1 MPSKRTYKVRV
12 SKDFIVLSGFFFFLC
27 LWAVKDAWFTSEK
40 VLKKHPLSV
49 EVSFETAGTVGQL
62 YVGVGDAVGEG
73 QLLAELRRTRMQLD
87 LDAAKKE
94 YTEAKNKHALMQE
107 AARNAEENG
116 ASDGGIAEIKDSVV
130 RAKTAMDS
138 ALKKMKES
146 NNKMDASKLTAPT
159 KGEIMEV
166 YAASNRHI
174 EAGATAL
181 VIDPKDHFFLFNKSL
196 AIFSFFAFLVFLAL
210 HLLAT

>member
-12 SKDFIVLSGFFFFLC
+12 SKDFIVLAGAAFFFC
-27 LWAVKDAWFTSEK
+27 LWAIKDGWYPSDKT
-40 VLKKHPLSV
+40 LKKHPLSV

-73 QLLAELRRTRMQLD
+73 QLLAELQRTRMQLD
-87 LDAAKKE
+87 LDTAKKE
-94 YTEAKNKHALMQE
+94 YTAAKNKHALMQE
-107 AARNAEENG
+107 AARNAEKNG
-116 ASDGGIAEIKDSVV
+116 ASDAGIAEIMDSGV

-138 ALKKMKES
+138 ALKKMKE
-146 NNKMDASKLTAPT
+146 NNDKMDASKLTAPT

-166 YAASNRHI
+166 YAAHSRHI

-196 AIFSFFAFLVFLAL
+196 AIFCFFAFWIFLAL
-210 HLLAT
+210 HLFAT